1 MRNKKTNKLGF
12 TTVPNSSKSK
22 KTEKLDAPSRSVD
35 KSTKTGGKKQTTK
48 RRRSTPIGLKSMDK
62 NNNTGENAV
71 VKLIPLGG
79 MREIGKNCYAYSYQD
94 EIILVDTGIA
104 FPDDNMPGVDVIIPD
119 FTWLQDNRD
128 KVKALFLTHGH
139 EDHIGAISWFAS
151 EFEVPIYS
159 LPMTLK
165 LVEIKLKDRSRN
177 KRKQTSNANL
187 IQVKSG
193 DTVTVGSFS
202 VEFIHVN
209 HSIAD
214 SCALLI
220 STPAGRIL
228 HTGDFKVD
236 FTPVH
241 GDPIDLGRLAEIGNE
256 GLLALVSDSTNVE
269 IPGNTAS
276 EQMVGISFANIF
288 SDIKGR
294 ILVATFASNI
304 DRIQQI
310 ITAAEDRNRKVALL
324 GRSMINAFE
333 AATSLG
339 YITCREDT
347 IISADQINN
356 LPPEELVLI
365 TTGTQGEEMSALAR
379 MAFSEHRLVKINSDD
394 TVILSSSMIPGNEKS
409 IYRVINELYKLGA
422 NVIYRS
428 LADVHVSGHA
438 HRDELKLMLNLAK
451 PRYFIPMHG
460 EFRQLFE
467 HAQLAREQKIK
478 AENIFLLSNG
488 DILELS
494 EQYAMVNGYVPA
506 GGTLIDGSGIG
517 DIDQSV
523 LQQRLRLA
531 DDGVIAL
538 HFVVDEPANRLYCTP
553 QLQAS
558 GFVYESDITHIFDLC
573 TERIHK
579 FVDKTHQ
586 KNQPLAKMLASDS
599 FKKQLIDFIYSRTG
613 RRPILLISAI
623 NISLEGKYEH

>member
-1 MRNKKTNKLGF
+1 MNKIEKTSSRATKKVARSKSLDTKTNTK
-12 TTVPNSSKSK
+12 PSSSK
-22 KTEKLDAPSRSVD
+22 
-35 KSTKTGGKKQTTK
+35 TKTKRNHKSSQNADIDKQIV
-48 RRRSTPIGLKSMDK
+48 R
-62 NNNTGENAV
+62 
-71 VKLIPLGG
+71 LIPLGG
-79 MREIGKNCYAYSYQD
+79 MREIGKNCYAYEYGD
-94 EIILVDTGIA
+94 EIILIDTGIA

-119 FTWLQDNRD
+119 FSWLEKNRER
-128 KVKALFLTHGH
+128 VKALFLTHGH
-139 EDHIGAISWFAS
+139 EDHIGAISWFANT
-151 EFEVPIYS
+151 FDVPIYS

-165 LVEIKLKDRSRN
+165 LVEIKLRDRGRN
-177 KRKQTSNANL
+177 KRNRQPLANL
-187 IQVKSG
+187 IQVNKG
-193 DTVTVGSFS
+193 DTITVGSFA

-241 GDPIDLGRLAEIGNE
+241 GDPIDLGRIAEIGNQ

-269 IPGNTAS
+269 IPGITSS
-276 EQMVGISFANIF
+276 EQMVGKSFANIF
-288 SDIKGR
+288 ADIKGR

-310 ITAAEDRNRKVALL
+310 ITAAEEHNRKVALL
-324 GRSMINAFE
+324 GRSMVNAFE
-333 AATSLG
+333 AATDLG
-339 YITCREDT
+339 YISYHPDT

-356 LPPEELVLI
+356 LPPEQLVLI

-379 MAFSEHRLVKINSDD
+379 MAFSEHRLVKINADD

-438 HRDELKLMLNLAK
+438 HRDELKLMLSIAR
-451 PRYFIPMHG
+451 PQYFIPMHG

-478 AENIFLLSNG
+478 AENIFLLNNG
-488 DILELS
+488 DVLELS
-494 EQYAMVNGYVPA
+494 KNYAMINGYVPA

-531 DDGVIAL
+531 DDGVISVHLA
-538 HFVVDEPANRLYCTP
+538 VDEVKSSLYCQP

-558 GFVYESDITHIFDLC
+558 GFIYESDIANIFELC
-573 TERIHK
+573 TERIQK
-579 FVDKTHQ
+579 FIDRVNSR
-586 KNQPLAKMLASDS
+586 NQPLSKMLMSDQ
-599 FKKQLIDFIYSRTG
+599 FKNQLLDFIYNQTG
-613 RRPILLISAI
+613 RKPILLISAI
-623 NISLEGKYEH
+623 SISPEAKYEFQNA

>member
-1 MRNKKTNKLGF
+1 MNKIEKTSSRATKKVARSKSLDTKTNTK
-12 TTVPNSSKSK
+12 PSSSK
-22 KTEKLDAPSRSVD
+22 
-35 KSTKTGGKKQTTK
+35 TKTKRNHKSSQNADIDKQIV
-48 RRRSTPIGLKSMDK
+48 R
-62 NNNTGENAV
+62 
-71 VKLIPLGG
+71 LIPLGG
-79 MREIGKNCYAYSYQD
+79 MREIGKNCYAYEYGD
-94 EIILVDTGIA
+94 EIILIDTGIA

-119 FTWLQDNRD
+119 FSWLEKNRER
-128 KVKALFLTHGH
+128 VKALFLTHGH
-139 EDHIGAISWFAS
+139 EDHIGAISWFANT
-151 EFEVPIYS
+151 FDVPIYS

-165 LVEIKLKDRSRN
+165 LVEIKLRDRGRN
-177 KRKQTSNANL
+177 KRNRQPLANL
-187 IQVKSG
+187 IQVNKG
-193 DTVTVGSFS
+193 DTITVGSFA

-241 GDPIDLGRLAEIGNE
+241 GDPIDLGRIAEIGNQ

-269 IPGNTAS
+269 IPGITSS
-276 EQMVGISFANIF
+276 EQMVGKSFANIF
-288 SDIKGR
+288 ADIKGR

-310 ITAAEDRNRKVALL
+310 ITAAEEHNRKVALL
-324 GRSMINAFE
+324 GRSMVNAFE
-333 AATSLG
+333 AATDLG
-339 YITCREDT
+339 YISYHPDT

-356 LPPEELVLI
+356 LPPEQLVLI

-379 MAFSEHRLVKINSDD
+379 MAFSEHRLVKINADD

-438 HRDELKLMLNLAK
+438 HRDELKLMLSIAR
-451 PRYFIPMHG
+451 PQYFIPMHG

-478 AENIFLLSNG
+478 AENIFLLNNG
-488 DILELS
+488 DVLELS
-494 EQYAMVNGYVPA
+494 KNYAMINGYVPA

-531 DDGVIAL
+531 DDGVISVHLA
-538 HFVVDEPANRLYCTP
+538 VNEVKSSLYCQP

-558 GFVYESDITHIFDLC
+558 GFIYESDIANIFELC
-573 TERIHK
+573 TERIQK
-579 FVDKTHQ
+579 FIDRVNSR
-586 KNQPLAKMLASDS
+586 NQPLSKMLMSDQ
-599 FKKQLIDFIYSRTG
+599 FKNQLLDFIYNQTG
-613 RRPILLISAI
+613 RKPILLISAI
-623 NISLEGKYEH
+623 SISPEAKYEFQNA